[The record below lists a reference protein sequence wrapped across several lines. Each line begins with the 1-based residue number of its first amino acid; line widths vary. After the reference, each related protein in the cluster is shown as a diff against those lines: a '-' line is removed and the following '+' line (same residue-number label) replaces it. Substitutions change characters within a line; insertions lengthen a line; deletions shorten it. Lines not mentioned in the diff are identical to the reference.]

1 MPWVW
6 IEVWHTPELWCGEKW
21 CPWLTSP
28 SFPPVVWT
36 DLPGLC
42 RFWPTTSESHGFKA
56 NTWEQNL
63 HSTKC
68 TASLNY
74 YSKMKWQ
81 GGMAIEISV
90 QSHAHLHETIVT
102 DYWMKQLTYI
112 SRSKWNLKDQI
123 FLILFWSSLVPMQ
136 NKKEKCLHSLS
147 SPILALKQRSTYLR
161 IALCLTKASFVLWV
175 SWASSRSSARNSSC
189 TRSPSSCRDWS
200 ANR

>member
-42 RFWPTTSESHGFKA
+42 RFWPTTSESHGFNFKA

-63 HSTKC
+63 HS
-68 TASLNY
+68 ASSSNY

-81 GGMAIEISV
+81 GGMAIKFSV
-90 QSHAHLHETIVT
+90 QSHEHATFTWNNIYRLPDEAA
-102 DYWMKQLTYI
+102 YI
-112 SRSKWNLKDQI
+112 SRSKWNLKDLI
-123 FLILFWSSLVPMQ
+123 LLILFWSSLVPMQ
-136 NKKEKCLHSLS
+136 NKKVKNFCIH
-147 SPILALKQRSTYLR
+147 
-161 IALCLTKASFVLWV
+161 
-175 SWASSRSSARNSSC
+175 WA
-189 TRSPSSCRDWS
+189 PLFQL
-200 ANR
+200 